1 MLFLQLRYDKFH
13 TPSPQAHAPLS
24 ASIEILDITK
34 SYFVL
39 LKTHDLRFKIQ
50 GSRLKF
56 LLLKTEQLQLKLQV
70 NI

>member
-1 MLFLQLRYDKFH
+1 MY
-13 TPSPQAHAPLS
+13 APLS

-50 GSRLKF
+50 GSRFKF